1 MSELTP
7 AEARSRLAAEFD
19 NRGWEYDL
27 TAGRAVLEAA
37 EAGESDSAAL
47 AERIPATFL
56 AKNRADRADVVRAIE
71 RALGGRGVKAEE
83 QPATVVINDH
93 SYKVDIGSGAQISGS
108 NINIGP
114 GTQVNIDASADR
126 DEVLA
131 GVAAIVRAGLTG
143 DWNDDAAR
151 ALAQAVGARD
161 DIATDD
167 IREITAAVAEDAQPS
182 RGRAR
187 EMLDKV
193 TASGLGG
200 ALATGIS
207 AGLGQVIAHL
217 PL

>member
-1 MSELTP
+1 
-7 AEARSRLAAEFD
+7 
-19 NRGWEYDL
+19 
-27 TAGRAVLEAA
+27 
-37 EAGESDSAAL
+37 
-47 AERIPATFL
+47 
-56 AKNRADRADVVRAIE
+56 
-71 RALGGRGVKAEE
+71 
-83 QPATVVINDH
+83 VINDH
-93 SYKVDIGSGAQISGS
+93 SYSVNIGPGAQISGS

-114 GTQVNIDASADR
+114 GTQLNIDAAADR

-151 ALAQAVGARD
+151 ALAEAIGARD

-167 IREITAAVAEDAQPS
+167 IREITAEVVEHAQPS

-187 EMLDKV
+187 EMLEKV